1 MSPRRGGGPS
11 RPGKSSAA
19 LRQSIL
25 VFTEGKKTE
34 PIYLTHWHRIHRER
48 VIVTVDEFHGAPLQ
62 LVETAAAQLSADLR
76 AAKRGK
82 GDAYDQYW
90 CVFDIDEHPYMDQ
103 ALQLAASSQ
112 ISIAVTNPCIELWFL
127 LHFQDQTA
135 DLHRRKVQE
144 ISSDLLGCAKV
155 PTSAALTE
163 LVGRYED
170 ARRRAQAL
178 DRKHELDGSPLRSN
192 PSSSL
197 WCLVDQ
203 IRGAERSGAQR

>member
-1 MSPRRGGGPS
+1 
-11 RPGKSSAA
+11 
-19 LRQSIL
+19 
-25 VFTEGKKTE
+25 
-34 PIYLTHWHRIHRER
+34 
-48 VIVTVDEFHGAPLQ
+48 
-62 LVETAAAQLSADLR
+62 
-76 AAKRGK
+76 
-82 GDAYDQYW
+82 
-90 CVFDIDEHPYMDQ
+90 VFDIDEHPHVDQ

-135 DLHRRKVQE
+135 DLHRHKAQE

-155 PTSAALTE
+155 PTAAALIK

-178 DRKHELDGSPLRSN
+178 DRKHQMDGSPPRSN

-197 WCLVDQ
+197 WCLVDE
-203 IRGAERSGAQR
+203 IRGPGHPGGQR

>member
-1 MSPRRGGGPS
+1 M
-11 RPGKSSAA
+11 
-19 LRQSIL
+19 
-25 VFTEGKKTE
+25 
-34 PIYLTHWHRIHRER
+34 HRER
-48 VIVTVDEFHGAPLQ
+48 VIVTVDEFHGTPLQ
-62 LVETAAAQLSADLR
+62 LVKTAAAQRSADLR
-76 AAKRGK
+76 TARRGK
-82 GDAYDQYW
+82 GKAYDQYW
-90 CVFDIDEHPYMDQ
+90 CVFDIDEHPYVDQ

-135 DLHRRKVQE
+135 DLHRRKAQE

-155 PTSAALTE
+155 PTAAALTQ

-178 DRKHELDGSPLRSN
+178 DRKHKLDGSPARSN
-192 PSSSL
+192 PSSNL

-203 IRGAERSGAQR
+203 IRGPRHPQAQR

>member
-1 MSPRRGGGPS
+1 MSPRRGDGPS

-19 LRQSIL
+19 RRQSIL

-34 PIYLTHWHRIHRER
+34 PVYLTHWHRTHRDR
-48 VIVTVDEFHGAPLQ
+48 VIVIVDEFHGAPLQ
-62 LVETAAAQLSADLR
+62 LVETAAAQRSADLR
-76 AAKRGK
+76 ADKRGK

-90 CVFDIDEHPYMDQ
+90 CVFDIDEHPYVDR
-103 ALQLAASSQ
+103 ALQLAAASQ
-112 ISIAVTNPCIELWFL
+112 ISIAVSNPCIELWFL

-135 DLHRRKVQE
+135 DLHRRKVQA

-155 PTSAALTE
+155 PTVAALIE

-178 DRKHELDGSPLRSN
+178 DRKHALDGSPPRSN

-203 IRGAERSGAQR
+203 IRG

>member
-1 MSPRRGGGPS
+1 VSPRRGGGPS